1 MTNPLHFLGR
11 HIVGCICII
20 KIFCLSSFLCRVF
33 STTPLLNVNMIKYC
47 KGHLQPDSFLLK
59 NSNDIVP
66 LTVDCFITLWLAV
79 TDFDNLLVSLPACL
93 SVCLS
98 ASLFVCL
105 SACLFI
111 CLPACLSIHVS
122 LVCPSICPPACPSVC
137 QPTCLPVFPC
147 VGLSVVHPSICPPGC
162 LFFRPSTCL
171 SVRPSVCRFISPS
184 AVNCLT
190 IVWNTT

>member
-1 MTNPLHFLGR
+1 
-11 HIVGCICII
+11 
-20 KIFCLSSFLCRVF
+20 
-33 STTPLLNVNMIKYC
+33 MIKYC

-105 SACLFI
+105 SACVFI
-111 CLPACLSIHVS
+111 CLPACLPAYPCVCHLSIHLPACLPICLS
-122 LVCPSICPPACPSVC
+122 AHLPACLSMCWSVCRPSIHLPSWLPVFPSIHLSVCPSVC
-137 QPTCLPVFPC
+137 
-147 VGLSVVHPSICPPGC
+147 LSVHLSLCSQ
-162 LFFRPSTCL
+162 LFNHSL
-171 SVRPSVCRFISPS
+171 EHNLAINRFPEFAPVSYTH
-184 AVNCLT
+184 LT
-190 IVWNTT
+190 LPTSDLV

>member
-79 TDFDNLLVSLPACL
+79 TDLTICLSSCLLAYLSVFLPLSL
-93 SVCLS
+93 SVCLP
-98 ASLFVCL
+98 VCL
-105 SACLFI
+105 SV
-111 CLPACLSIHVS
+111 CLPACLSM
-122 LVCPSICPPACPSVC
+122 
-137 QPTCLPVFPC
+137 CL
-147 VGLSVVHPSICPPGC
+147 SSVHPSARLPAHLSVSPLACLSFHVLVCLSSIHPSALLVACFSVHPPV
-162 LFFRPSTCL
+162 CL
-171 SVRPSVCRFISPS
+171 SVRPSVGSSLPLQS
-184 AVNCLT
+184 TV
-190 IVWNTT
+190 